1 MKNTNDLKEI
11 WKQNESTTLP
21 PIQEVTT
28 AAKGTIIKIRNK
40 LFFSGFLVAAILGGI
55 MYELQ
60 TMQNAML
67 TTKIGLIV
75 MALGIVL
82 YLIVSNSILNMFL
95 KNEFSTDSRTF
106 LDKMIELKN
115 KLELLYKTI
124 TTIYFIALSVGLF
137 LALIEQTM
145 PESLIHKV
153 LTYGLSAVW
162 IAFAWFVL
170 RPREMKK
177 LYKLTDSVNSL
188 QSIRNQFAENK

>member
-1 MKNTNDLKEI
+1 
-11 WKQNESTTLP
+11 
-21 PIQEVTT
+21 
-28 AAKGTIIKIRNK
+28 
-40 LFFSGFLVAAILGGI
+40 
-55 MYELQ
+55 
-60 TMQNAML
+60 
-67 TTKIGLIV
+67 
-75 MALGIVL
+75 
-82 YLIVSNSILNMFL
+82 MFL

-145 PESLIHKV
+145 PESMIHKV